1 MVIMVVP
8 SATLTLNGLMT
19 LLRVSTQSSDVS
31 IHFSRLPMVPL
42 MHFSIRRLGTISPP
56 GELTLELVLAQRKR
70 KHCYF
75 MDYAAYRPLADK
87 VPYLLLL
94 KCSMVYLMPSIGC
107 FLNGPFPASFSFIFI
122 FSSKHYNFYNK

>member
-1 MVIMVVP
+1 
-8 SATLTLNGLMT
+8 
-19 LLRVSTQSSDVS
+19 
-31 IHFSRLPMVPL
+31 MVPL
-42 MHFSIRRLGTISPP
+42 VHFSIRRLGTIPAA

-94 KCSMVYLMPSIGC
+94 KCSIVTNSH
-107 FLNGPFPASFSFIFI
+107 F
-122 FSSKHYNFYNK
+122 